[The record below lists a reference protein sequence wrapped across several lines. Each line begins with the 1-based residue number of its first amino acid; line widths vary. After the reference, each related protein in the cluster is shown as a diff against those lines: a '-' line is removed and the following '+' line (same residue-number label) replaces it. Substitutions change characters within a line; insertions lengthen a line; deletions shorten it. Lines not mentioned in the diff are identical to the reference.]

1 MILYIRGDYMAIYD
15 VYYRIKRD
23 KNSDVEIRMISANN
37 KESAKLIAK
46 SIIGDKYTIIRIK
59 KV

>member
-1 MILYIRGDYMAIYD
+1 MAIYD

-23 KNSDVEIRMISANN
+23 KSSDVEIKMISANN

-46 SIIGDKYTIIRIK
+46 SIIGDKCTIIRIK
-59 KV
+59 KVWVLYG

>member
-23 KNSDVEIRMISANN
+23 KSSDVEIRMISANN

>member
-1 MILYIRGDYMAIYD
+1 MILYIRGDDMAIYD

>member
-23 KNSDVEIRMISANN
+23 KSSDVEIRMISANN

-46 SIIGDKYTIIRIK
+46 SIIGDKCTIIRIK

>member
-1 MILYIRGDYMAIYD
+1 MILYILGDYMAIYD

-46 SIIGDKYTIIRIK
+46 SIIGDRYTIIRIK